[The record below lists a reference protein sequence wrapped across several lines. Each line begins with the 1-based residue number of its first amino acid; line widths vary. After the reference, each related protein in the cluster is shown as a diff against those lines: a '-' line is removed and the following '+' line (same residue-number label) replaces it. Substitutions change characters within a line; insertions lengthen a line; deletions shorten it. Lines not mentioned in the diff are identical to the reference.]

1 MFGAAPASYGSSA
14 PTGIAG
20 PRDSSLRVEIAHGAV
35 RIHRILNYMPTL
47 ETATLGGG
55 CFWCLE
61 AVFDR
66 MQGVVSL
73 DSGYMGGSKPNP
85 TYADVCTGRS
95 GHIEVVQVTFDSE
108 VTSLREILGV
118 FFTIHDPTT
127 RDRQGNDIGS
137 QYRSVI
143 FWHSEQQHEIAA
155 QMIAE
160 LEQSGI
166 WGKPIV
172 TELRPAET
180 FYKAED
186 YHQDYYR
193 DNPGQPYCAYIV
205 EPKVRKFREK
215 FAAMLKSGA

>member
-1 MFGAAPASYGSSA
+1 
-14 PTGIAG
+14 
-20 PRDSSLRVEIAHGAV
+20 
-35 RIHRILNYMPTL
+35 MPTL

-137 QYRSVI
+137 QYRSAI

-186 YHQDYYR
+186 
-193 DNPGQPYCAYIV
+193 
-205 EPKVRKFREK
+205 
-215 FAAMLKSGA
+215 